1 MQDIFEQS
9 ILLRRSDAYDE
20 ARALLSTLLDKPEYS
35 GKAHLYIA
43 FTFDNEG
50 KEEEAIIHY
59 ETALAGEL
67 SSSDRFEG
75 LLGLASTLRSLGRYQ
90 DALVYFEKLG
100 LDYPNALEYQP
111 FHAMCLYNLGE
122 HKKATSLL
130 LELLIDTT
138 NSEAIKEYHK
148 AIRLYADDLDKKW

>member
-1 MQDIFEQS
+1 MQNIFEKS
-9 ILLRRSDAYDE
+9 ILLRRSEAYDE
-20 ARALLSTLLDKPEYS
+20 ARTLLSTLLDKPEYNA
-35 GKAHLYIA
+35 KAHLYIA

-50 KEEEAIIHY
+50 KEEEAIMHY
-59 ETALAGEL
+59 ETALKGEL

-90 DALVYFEKLG
+90 DARVYFEKLI

-111 FHAMCLYNLGE
+111 FYAMCLYNLGE

-130 LELLIDTT
+130 LELLINTT
-138 NSEAIKEYHK
+138 SSEAITDYQS
-148 AIRLYADDLDKKW
+148 AIRLYASDLDKKW